1 MTFHKSSNYVEITC
15 PACDE
20 QGNRLIPVESV
31 AFRVHIS
38 IAIDP
43 ENEPESKDFQPLLQE
58 FYEKLNQHC
67 IEFNDRYTAL
77 IQG

>member
-43 ENEPESKDFQPLLQE
+43 KMSQSQKTFSHYCKS
-58 FYEKLNQHC
+58 FMKS
-67 IEFNDRYTAL
+67 
-77 IQG
+77 